1 MYTCKFMNL
10 TPAHKPITTR
20 KDFIAAHP
28 VHLLKVYTLFLL
40 IVLFCAY
47 ISSQYSH
54 HALKGKKEKKM
65 LVIQPTKGNAPL
77 QNNHKKDHPVYT
89 ASVAAHASYQS
100 IVSVRNLADFELLHE
115 TPAVLFKCIG
125 LIPPARHLPDILIS
139 IILPASISTNAP

>member
-1 MYTCKFMNL
+1 MNL
-10 TPAHKPITTR
+10 TPEHTPLTTR

-28 VHLLKVYTLFLL
+28 VHLLKVYSLFLL
-40 IVLFCAY
+40 VVLFCAY

-54 HALKGKKEKKM
+54 HALKDKKEKKV
-65 LVIQPTKGNAPL
+65 LVIQAAKDNLPS

-89 ASVAAHASYQS
+89 ASVATHASYQS

-115 TPAVLFKCIG
+115 TSAILFKCVR

-139 IILPASISTNAP
+139 IILPASISPNAP